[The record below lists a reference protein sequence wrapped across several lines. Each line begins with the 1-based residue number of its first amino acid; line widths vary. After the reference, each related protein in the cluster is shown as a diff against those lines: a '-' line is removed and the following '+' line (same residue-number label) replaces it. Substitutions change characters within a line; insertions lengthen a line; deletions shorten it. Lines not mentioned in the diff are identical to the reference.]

1 MVKPRYRDPPGD
13 AGPAAHSLRASLLPV
28 DGAPDADPS
37 SLCSS
42 DGNKRREAREAPEI
56 STLPDNMT
64 RVVVRRYCSSSRVPH
79 WLLEFLFVLKMNQK
93 KPTERSLDAE
103 KLCSEDGAAELL

>member
-1 MVKPRYRDPPGD
+1 MVKLRYRDPPGD
-13 AGPAAHSLRASLLPV
+13 AGPAAHSLQASLLPV

-37 SLCSS
+37 
-42 DGNKRREAREAPEI
+42 REAREAPEI

-93 KPTERSLDAE
+93 KPTERSFDAE